1 MGLDLKKK
9 LRLKKTKS
17 RTSIKFRRPKT
28 KKLLRNRKFK
38 KKLID
43 RINSNSYI
51 KLFKHPITTE
61 SSMKKIQSSNT
72 IILVFDSKAHKKNI
86 KFLMEKIYKTKVI
99 KINTLITPKGLK
111 KAFIKL
117 SPDQDALDVAN
128 KIGFI

>member
-1 MGLDLKKK
+1 MSGFLI
-9 LRLKKTKS
+9 RLKKTKS

-28 KKLLRNRKFK
+28 KKLQRNRKFK

>member
-1 MGLDLKKK
+1 MGLDLKKNP
-9 LRLKKTKS
+9 RLNKTKS

-28 KKLLRNRKFK
+28 KKLQRNQKFQ
-38 KKLID
+38 KKLIAE
-43 RINSNSYI
+43 INSSNYI

>member
-1 MGLDLKKK
+1 
-9 LRLKKTKS
+9 
-17 RTSIKFRRPKT
+17 
-28 KKLLRNRKFK
+28 
-38 KKLID
+38 
-43 RINSNSYI
+43 
-51 KLFKHPITTE
+51 
-61 SSMKKIQSSNT
+61 MKKIQSSNT

>member
-1 MGLDLKKK
+1 MGLDLKKNP
-9 LRLKKTKS
+9 RLNKTKS

-28 KKLLRNRKFK
+28 KKLQRNQKFQ
-38 KKLID
+38 KKLIAE
-43 RINSNSYI
+43 INSSNYI

-86 KFLMEKIYKTKVI
+86 KFLMENIYKTKVI

>member
-1 MGLDLKKK
+1 MWFHTKNNLGVKKH
-9 LRLKKTKS
+9 TS
-17 RTSIKFRRPKT
+17 RISVKFRRPKT
-28 KKLLRNRKFK
+28 KKLQRNKK
-38 KKLID
+38 YQKKLID
-43 RINSNSYI
+43 PINLKGYT

-86 KFLMEKIYKTKVI
+86 KFLMEKIYKTNVI

>member
-1 MGLDLKKK
+1 MGIDLKKNP
-9 LRLKKTKS
+9 RLNKTKS

-28 KKLLRNRKFK
+28 KKLQRNQKFQ
-38 KKLID
+38 KKLIAE
-43 RINSNSYI
+43 INSSNYI

>member
-1 MGLDLKKK
+1 MGFHTKNNLGVKKH
-9 LRLKKTKS
+9 TS
-17 RTSIKFRRPKT
+17 RISVKFRRPKT
-28 KKLLRNRKFK
+28 KKLQRNKK
-38 KKLID
+38 YQKKLID
-43 RINSNSYI
+43 PINLKGYT

-86 KFLMEKIYKTKVI
+86 KFLMEKIYKTNVI

>member
-28 KKLLRNRKFK
+28 KKLQRNRKFK

>member
-1 MGLDLKKK
+1 MGFQTKNNLRVKKH
-9 LRLKKTKS
+9 TS

-28 KKLLRNRKFK
+28 KKLQRNKK
-38 KKLID
+38 YQKKLINP
-43 RINSNSYI
+43 INLKGYT

-86 KFLMEKIYKTKVI
+86 KFLMEKIYKTNVI
-99 KINTLITPKGLK
+99 KINTLVTPKGLK

>member
-1 MGLDLKKK
+1 MELEFKKN
-9 LRLKKTKS
+9 LSLKKTKS

-28 KKLLRNRKFK
+28 KKLQRNRKFQ
-38 KKLID
+38 KKLIAK
-43 RINSNSYI
+43 INSNSYI

-72 IILVFDSKAHKKNI
+72 IILVFDSTAHKKNI

>member
-28 KKLLRNRKFK
+28 KKLQRNRKFK

-99 KINTLITPKGLK
+99 KINTLITPNGLK

>member
-1 MGLDLKKK
+1 MGISVKNNLGLKKS
-9 LRLKKTKS
+9 TG
-17 RTSIKFRRPKT
+17 RTSMKFRLPKT
-28 KKLLRNRKFK
+28 KKLQRNK
-38 KKLID
+38 KYQKNLINP
-43 RINSNSYI
+43 INLKGYS

-61 SSMKKIQSSNT
+61 SSMKKIQTSNT
-72 IILVFDSKAHKKNI
+72 IILIFDSRAHKKNI
-86 KFLMEKIYKTKVI
+86 KFLMEKIYKTNVI

>member
-1 MGLDLKKK
+1 MGLVLKKNP
-9 LRLKKTKS
+9 RLNKTKS

-28 KKLLRNRKFK
+28 KKLQRNQKFQ
-38 KKLID
+38 KKLIAE
-43 RINSNSYI
+43 INSSNYI